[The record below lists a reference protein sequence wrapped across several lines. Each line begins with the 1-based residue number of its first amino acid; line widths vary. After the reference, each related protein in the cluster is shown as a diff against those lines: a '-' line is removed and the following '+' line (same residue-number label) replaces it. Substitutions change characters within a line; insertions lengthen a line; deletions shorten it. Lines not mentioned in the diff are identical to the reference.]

1 VIRVAVLAASAMG
14 LARLEALL
22 ASRAGLTLVSG
33 ARGGSGAAVDA
44 DVLVVD
50 PGGRRPDAVVDAL
63 APEARRPPIVLLA
76 GAAAPALS
84 PRLLRAGVRAVLPQ
98 DASAV
103 ETVAAV
109 EAAAAGLVVLHASA
123 VATLGPR
130 PSDGP
135 RRAELRAGPALTAR
149 ELEVLAM
156 MAEGAGNRAIAGR
169 LGISTHTVKFHIAA
183 ILDKLNA
190 RTRAEAVAIGMRLG
204 LLLV

>member
-22 ASRAGLTLVSG
+22 ASRAGLTVVSG
-33 ARGGSGAAVDA
+33 ARAGSGAAVDA

-63 APEARRPPIVLLA
+63 APAPRRPPIVLLA
-76 GAAAPALS
+76 GAAAPGLS

-123 VATLGPR
+123 VATLGSR
-130 PSDGP
+130 ASDG
-135 RRAELRAGPALTAR
+135 RGRAELRAGPALTGR

-156 MAEGAGNRAIAGR
+156 MAEGIGNRAIAAR